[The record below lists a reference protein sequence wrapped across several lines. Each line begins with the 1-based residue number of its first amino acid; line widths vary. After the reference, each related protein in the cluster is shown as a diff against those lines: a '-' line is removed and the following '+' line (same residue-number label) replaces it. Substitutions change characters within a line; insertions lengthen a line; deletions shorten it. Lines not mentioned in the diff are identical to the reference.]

1 VSEEQVYATVSRVL
15 CVTWKEQNE
24 SAIFLPETAS
34 ALNDLMLEGN
44 TTVDI
49 QVKFTCDQRVTFVR
63 ELHIIFSRRQKSNY
77 KLLS

>member
-34 ALNDLMLEGN
+34 ALNDLMQEGN
-44 TTVDI
+44 ITVDI
-49 QVKFTCDQRVTFVR
+49 QVKFTYD
-63 ELHIIFSRRQKSNY
+63 
-77 KLLS
+77 